1 MEAKK
6 KVSKEKKVQKRNG
19 GGLFSKTNIL
29 MVISAILTLLV
40 VRRLHAGHAFR
51 DIQPHHSFATCTKLP
66 GPPGIEN
73 LDINRKTG
81 MAFLAASDKHLII
94 KELNDTKGE
103 AGIYILDLNKD
114 GSKIE
119 KIPIVGF
126 PAGQPFMPHG
136 MKLRV
141 KENGET
147 FVYVVNH
154 RQGAK
159 LEFVEIFQYKDNKLY
174 HKQSITDPLFFHLN
188 DVVPVDDDSF
198 YVTNDHAEKQIWK
211 MFLSDFADIC
221 TGNVVYYGKSG
232 ASIALDGL
240 CFANGINKN
249 HDGSLYFV
257 AESTTDRL
265 SVCKPLAN
273 HSLEVTKSI
282 QTDIA
287 LDNID
292 VVGNQLYLGGHPNQ
306 LKFIT
311 HSWFGWPSPSAVL
324 RVTLGKG
331 QEQDRIDEIFMSKGE
346 DLSGVSIAAYH
357 KGKMLLGAVFEEGLL
372 VCKEK

>member
-1 MEAKK
+1 
-6 KVSKEKKVQKRNG
+6 
-19 GGLFSKTNIL
+19 
-29 MVISAILTLLV
+29 
-40 VRRLHAGHAFR
+40 
-51 DIQPHHSFATCTKLP
+51 
-66 GPPGIEN
+66 
-73 LDINRKTG
+73 

-211 MFLSDFADIC
+211 MFLSDFA
-221 TGNVVYYGKSG
+221 N
-232 ASIALDGL
+232 
-240 CFANGINKN
+240 
-249 HDGSLYFV
+249 LY
-257 AESTTDRL
+257 R
-265 SVCKPLAN
+265 K
-273 HSLEVTKSI
+273 
-282 QTDIA
+282 
-287 LDNID
+287 
-292 VVGNQLYLGGHPNQ
+292 
-306 LKFIT
+306 
-311 HSWFGWPSPSAVL
+311 
-324 RVTLGKG
+324 R
-331 QEQDRIDEIFMSKGE
+331 
-346 DLSGVSIAAYH
+346 
-357 KGKMLLGAVFEEGLL
+357 GLL
-372 VCKEK
+372 WKIRSQHCP